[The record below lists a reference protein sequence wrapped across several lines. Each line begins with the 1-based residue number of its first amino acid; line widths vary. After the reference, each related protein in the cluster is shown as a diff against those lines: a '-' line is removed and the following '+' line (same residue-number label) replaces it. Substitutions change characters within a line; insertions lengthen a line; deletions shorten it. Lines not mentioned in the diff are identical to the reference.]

1 MNEYEQMKGQVNAL
15 KKSLIPLIF
24 GLIIVIGSMGSFY
37 TVQPDE
43 KAVVIRLGKYLTT
56 TSSGFHWKLPFG
68 IDKEFIL
75 KTERVLQ
82 TEFGFRT
89 VDNRGSRTRYSKR
102 DFTDESI
109 MLTGDLNVAVVEWVV
124 QYRINDPFK
133 YIFASRDPEKTIRDI
148 SESIMRRVVGDKL
161 VSEVLTTGR
170 AEMSQNAKDLS
181 QEILDRYDI
190 GIRVV
195 SVQLQDVTPPESVK
209 QAFNEVNEAKQEQ
222 EKLINQAE
230 EQYNKIIPR
239 ARGRAEEQISR
250 AEGKATA
257 LVNRAKGD
265 AEKFEQILKEYKKAP
280 SITRKRIY
288 IETME
293 ELFKN
298 FEKLTI
304 VDDTVKGLLPVFNKL
319 EAAK

>member
-1 MNEYEQMKGQVNAL
+1 MNEYEKMKQQVSAV

-24 GLIIVIGSMGSFY
+24 GLIIVVGSMGSFY

-43 KAVVIRLGKYLTT
+43 KAVIIRLGKYYGTND
-56 TSSGFHWKLPFG
+56 SGFHWKLPFG
-68 IDKEFIL
+68 IDQKYIL
-75 KTERVLQ
+75 KTERILQ
-82 TEFGFRT
+82 SEFGFRT
-89 VDNRGSRTRYSKR
+89 IESRGSRTRYSSKGYL
-102 DFTDESI
+102 DESI

-124 QYRINDPFK
+124 QYRISDPFK

-170 AEMSQNAKDLS
+170 AEISEKAKVLS

-222 EKLINQAE
+222 EKLINEAE
-230 EQYNKIIPR
+230 EQYNKVIPR
-239 ARGRAEEQISR
+239 AKGKADERISK
-250 AEGKATA
+250 AEGYAEA
-257 LVNRAKGD
+257 LVNRSKGD
-265 AEKFEQILKEYKKAP
+265 AAKFSAVLKEYKKAP
-280 SITRKRIY
+280 SITKKRIY
-288 IETME
+288 LETME
-293 ELFKN
+293 ELYSN
-298 FEKLTI
+298 FETLTI
-304 VDDTVKGLLPVFNKL
+304 VDDGVKGLLPIFNKL
-319 EAAK
+319 GKE